1 MKLTSETILHGV
13 SKALREQIGPSLTD
27 PFAIE
32 ATRLA
37 TLLVSIA
44 ANGIDDAAA
53 ARIWEN
59 TALRKL
65 FGDAAGVVTGNLSA
79 QLAAASQSVDPGYKL
94 SELDAENGRLRNLLI
109 KLHAFVEDRDEG
121 VMRAMNQK
129 IWKLLIQSHERRAPR
144 M

>member
-79 QLAAASQSVDPGYKL
+79 QLSAASQSVDPGYKL

>member
-1 MKLTSETILHGV
+1 
-13 SKALREQIGPSLTD
+13 
-27 PFAIE
+27 
-32 ATRLA
+32 
-37 TLLVSIA
+37 
-44 ANGIDDAAA
+44 
-53 ARIWEN
+53 
-59 TALRKL
+59 
-65 FGDAAGVVTGNLSA
+65 VVTGNLSA
-79 QLAAASQSVDPGYKL
+79 QLSAASQSVDPGYKL